1 MRVAG
6 WLVAGV
12 LSAGLLGA
20 ATRSGLAQMKDY
32 KDPYSAAETG
42 KAMAPAKAV
51 DAMLSM
57 FEYQLTGV
65 AKAMPA
71 DKYDFA
77 PKPETFVAG
86 SPAKFATV
94 SSFSQELAHL
104 IGGNYYFFSK
114 ATGDAM
120 PAEAKAVHGL
130 KTKDELLAALKQSF
144 VYAHAQV
151 AKLTPE
157 NAFLGIEGAD
167 GMHTPITLETF
178 AVAHGNDHYGQMVEY
193 LRMNGVVPPGS
204 K

>member
-6 WLVAGV
+6 WLVAG
-12 LSAGLLGA
+12 LLMAG
-20 ATRSGLAQMKDY
+20 ATAEAQGY
-32 KDPYSAAETG
+32 KDPYTAAETG

-51 DAMLSM
+51 DTMLSL

-71 DKYDFA
+71 EKYNFA
-77 PKPETFVAG
+77 PKPETFATG

-94 SSFSQELAHL
+94 STFAEELRHL
-104 IGGNYYFFSK
+104 IGGNYYFFSR
-114 ATGDAM
+114 AAGDAM
-120 PAEAKAVHGL
+120 PAEAKAIGGL
-130 KTKDELLAALKQSF
+130 KTKEELLGALQQSF

-157 NAFLGIEGAD
+157 NAFLGIDGAD
-167 GMHTPITLETF
+167 GMHTPITLEAF
-178 AVAHGNDHYGQMVEY
+178 AVAHGNDHYGQLVEY

-204 K
+204 R